1 MNLSDYEAVWKRQ
14 ELPRGAEADL
24 TELKRTFAAQHR
36 KMERTILLRNLIEG
50 GGGLLASLGFG
61 LLTWRMG
68 ITGWS
73 IILGLALIAG
83 VSGVF
88 LHDGWRFRRVRPGP
102 ETPLLARL
110 ESGIAELR
118 HQRGLITH
126 IGKWY
131 LTTYLAA
138 MLLIGHGLL
147 QHTARTAPPG
157 MWKSVLT
164 TPSTL
169 AWVVVLLGTMA
180 GAIVWWWLDVQKSI
194 RLRIDPRLAE
204 LEKLR
209 RDLVRAGD

>member
-1 MNLSDYEAVWKRQ
+1 MNWNDYEALWKRQ
-14 ELPRGAEADL
+14 ELPRGAAADVI
-24 TELKRTFAAQHR
+24 ELKRTFEAKHR

-50 GGGLLASLGFG
+50 VGGIMTSLGFG

-73 IILGLALIAG
+73 IILGLGLIAG
-83 VSGVF
+83 VSCVF
-88 LHDGWRFRRVRPGP
+88 LYDWLRFRRVRSGP
-102 ETPLLARL
+102 EATLLARL

-131 LTTYLAA
+131 LTSYLAA
-138 MLLIGHGLL
+138 MLLLGYGLL

-164 TPSTL
+164 TPITL
-169 AWVVVLLGTMA
+169 AWIVVLLGVMA

-209 RDLVRAGD
+209 RDLLSRDD